1 MHLMKG
7 VIPIMRNFL
16 QRFAYKMSA
25 FMYGR
30 YGTDKLS
37 KFLMISALVLMVI
50 SWLPNLGLVYFLALA
65 VMIWSLYRTFSR
77 RLDKRRRELDR
88 YLKIQKPIVNFF
100 KLQRN
105 KWRDRKTHVYFK
117 CKKCKAVLRVPKG
130 KGSIVVIC
138 TRCKDRIEKET

>member
-1 MHLMKG
+1 
-7 VIPIMRNFL
+7 MRKWFEKL
-16 QRFAYKMSA
+16 GYRMAS

-30 YGTDKLS
+30 YGTDELS
-37 KFLMISALVLMVI
+37 KFLMISALILMVI

-65 VMIWSLYRTFSR
+65 VMIWSLWRSFSR
-77 RLDKRRRELDR
+77 KLYKRRQELDR
-88 YLKIQKPIVNFF
+88 YLKIKKPIANFF

>member
-1 MHLMKG
+1 MKKWLEKLG
-7 VIPIMRNFL
+7 
-16 QRFAYKMSA
+16 YKMAS

-30 YGTDKLS
+30 YGNDALT
-37 KFLMISALVLMVI
+37 KFLLILAIILMVI
-50 SWLPNLGLVYFLALA
+50 SWIPRLGWVYLLALA
-65 VMIWSLYRTFSR
+65 VMVWSLYRSFSR
-77 RLDKRRRELDR
+77 KFDLRRRELDR
-88 YLKIQKPIVNFF
+88 YLKIKKPIVNFF

-138 TRCKDRIEKET
+138 TKCKDRIEKET

>member
-1 MHLMKG
+1 MKNWFE
-7 VIPIMRNFL
+7 RL
-16 QRFAYKMSA
+16 RYKTA
-25 FMYGR
+25 CFMYGR
-30 YGTDKLS
+30 YGNDALT
-37 KFLMISALVLMVI
+37 KFLLILGFILMVI
-50 SWLPNLGLVYFLALA
+50 SWFPYLGWVYFLAAA
-65 VMIWSLYRTFSR
+65 VLVWSLSRSFSR
-77 RLDKRRRELDR
+77 KLDKRRRELDA

-130 KGSIVVIC
+130 KGSIIVIC

>member
-1 MHLMKG
+1 
-7 VIPIMRNFL
+7 MRNWL
-16 QRFAYKMSA
+16 QRLEYKMSA

-30 YGTDKLS
+30 YGNDELT
-37 KFLMISALVLMVI
+37 KFLMITALILMVV
-50 SWLPNLGLVYFLALA
+50 SWLPNLGLVYFVALALM
-65 VMIWSLYRTFSR
+65 VWSLIRSFSR
-77 RLDKRRRELDR
+77 NFEKRRRER
-88 YLKIQKPIVNFF
+88 EHYLKLRKPIVDFF
-100 KLQRN
+100 KLSKN

>member
-1 MHLMKG
+1 MKTW
-7 VIPIMRNFL
+7 L
-16 QRFAYKMSA
+16 QKIEYKFAS

-30 YGTDKLS
+30 YGNDALT
-37 KFLMISALVLMVI
+37 KFLLILALILMIVSLIPRLWWM
-50 SWLPNLGLVYFLALA
+50 YFLAAA
-65 VMIWSLYRTFSR
+65 VLIWSLTRSFSR
-77 RLDKRRRELDR
+77 RFDKRRRELDR
-88 YLKIQKPIVNFF
+88 YLKIKTPIVNFF
-100 KLQRN
+100 KLSRN

>member
-1 MHLMKG
+1 
-7 VIPIMRNFL
+7 MRNWL

-30 YGTDKLS
+30 YGTDELS
-37 KFLMISALVLMVI
+37 KFLMILAIVLMVI
-50 SWLPNLGLVYFLALA
+50 SWLPKLGLVYFVAFG
-65 VMIWSLYRTFSR
+65 VMVWSLLRSFSR
-77 RLDKRRRELDR
+77 KLDKRHRELER
-88 YLKIQKPIVNFF
+88 YRRIKKPIADFF
-100 KLQRN
+100 KLSRN

>member
-1 MHLMKG
+1 M
-7 VIPIMRNFL
+7 
-16 QRFAYKMSA
+16 AS

-30 YGTDKLS
+30 YGNDALT
-37 KFLMISALVLMVI
+37 KFLLIAALILMVI
-50 SWLPNLGLVYFLALA
+50 SWIPRLGWVYLLALA
-65 VMIWSLYRTFSR
+65 VMIWSIYRSLSR
-77 RLDKRRRELDR
+77 KFDKRRRELDR
-88 YLKIQKPIVNFF
+88 YLKIKNPIVNFF

>member
-1 MHLMKG
+1 
-7 VIPIMRNFL
+7 MRSFFERL
-16 QRFAYKMSA
+16 GHKMAS

-30 YGTDKLS
+30 YGTDELS
-37 KFLMISALVLMVI
+37 KFLMILALILMVI
-50 SWLPNLGLVYFLALA
+50 SWFPNLGLVYFVALALM
-65 VMIWSLYRTFSR
+65 VWSLFRTFSR
-77 RLDKRRRELDR
+77 KLDKRRRERER
-88 YLKIQKPIVNFF
+88 YLKIQKPIANFF

-117 CKKCKAVLRVPKG
+117 CKKCRAVLRVPKG

>member
-1 MHLMKG
+1 
-7 VIPIMRNFL
+7 MRNFL

-30 YGTDKLS
+30 YGTDELS
-37 KFLMISALVLMVI
+37 KFLMILALILMVV
-50 SWLPNLGLVYFLALA
+50 SWLPNLGLVYFVALAL
-65 VMIWSLYRTFSR
+65 MIWSLFRSFSR
-77 RLDKRRRELDR
+77 NLEKRRRERER
-88 YLKIQKPIVNFF
+88 YLKLRKPIADFF
-100 KLQRN
+100 KLSKN

-117 CKKCKAVLRVPKG
+117 CKKCRAVLRVPKG

>member
-1 MHLMKG
+1 MKNWFERLG
-7 VIPIMRNFL
+7 YK
-16 QRFAYKMSA
+16 FAS

-30 YGTDKLS
+30 YGTDELS
-37 KFLMISALVLMVI
+37 KFLMILAIVLMVI
-50 SWLPNLGLVYFLALA
+50 SWIPKLGLVYFLALA
-65 VMIWSLYRTFSR
+65 VMIWSLWRTFSR
-77 RLDKRRRELDR
+77 KIYKRRRELDR
-88 YLKIQKPIVNFF
+88 YLKIQKPVVNFF
-100 KLQRN
+100 KLSRN

>member
-1 MHLMKG
+1 
-7 VIPIMRNFL
+7 MRNWL
-16 QRFAYKMSA
+16 QRLGYKMSA

-30 YGTDKLS
+30 YGNDELT
-37 KFLMISALVLMVI
+37 KFLMITALVLMVV
-50 SWLPNLGLVYFLALA
+50 SWLPNLGLVYFVALALM
-65 VMIWSLYRTFSR
+65 VWSLMRSFSR
-77 RLDKRRRELDR
+77 NLEKRRRERER
-88 YLKIQKPIVNFF
+88 YLKLRKPIVDFF
-100 KLQRN
+100 KLSKN

>member
-1 MHLMKG
+1 MKKWFEKLG
-7 VIPIMRNFL
+7 YRM
-16 QRFAYKMSA
+16 AS

-30 YGTDKLS
+30 YGNDALT
-37 KFLMISALVLMVI
+37 KFLLILAVILMVI
-50 SWLPNLGLVYFLALA
+50 SWFPRLGWVYFLAAA
-65 VMIWSLYRTFSR
+65 VLIWSLTRSFSR
-77 RLDKRRRELDR
+77 KFDLRRRELDR
-88 YLKIQKPIVNFF
+88 YLKIKKPIVNFF

-105 KWRDRKTHVYFK
+105 KWRDRKTHIYFK

>member
-1 MHLMKG
+1 MKNWLEKLG
-7 VIPIMRNFL
+7 
-16 QRFAYKMSA
+16 YKISS

-30 YGTDKLS
+30 YGNDALTN
-37 KFLMISALVLMVI
+37 FLLILGLILMVI
-50 SWLPNLGLVYFLALA
+50 SWIPRLWWVYFLAAA
-65 VMIWSLYRTFSR
+65 VLIWSLFRTFSR
-77 RLDKRRRELDR
+77 NFAKRRRELDR
-88 YLKIQKPIVNFF
+88 YLKIQKPIANFF
-100 KLQRN
+100 KLSRN